1 MFEHFAL
8 LQRDS
13 WENIFE
19 LLFWGRSSGMEG
31 GQVWLLFLES
41 GFEVGLGCDGEGS
54 GGEGPGIVAPS
65 IKSCLLWLDFASV
78 DFGE

>member
-31 GQVWLLFLES
+31 GQVWLLSLDS
-41 GFEVGLGCDGEGS
+41 GFGVGPGSDGGGS
-54 GGEGPGIVAPS
+54 GGGAWNCGTIDQE
-65 IKSCLLWLDFASV
+65 LFALAGLC
-78 DFGE
+78 FC